1 MIPSNTT
8 DGRRPSLSAFERAS
22 QVRDEV
28 EQRLAEVMQSSIGV
42 PQNLRAAIEHALL
55 APSKR
60 VRPVLVYL
68 IAEPEDEHRAPVLDL
83 GCAVEMV
90 HTASLILDDLP
101 CMDDAMMRRER
112 PTTHIAFGQSTA
124 ILSAIALLT
133 RAFGLIAEL
142 DSAPSIRTRLAAV
155 LADAVGYNGLVAG
168 QEIDINGRAD
178 LVNHDQVENLNWLKT
193 GTLFVA
199 AAEMAAILRGLS
211 PESIQSVRSF
221 AKHLG
226 LAFQTADD
234 LLDKTA
240 TADEIGKDVLQD
252 NDKAT
257 LVTIFGAKR
266 ARLTC
271 DQHLEAAEA
280 ALAQSGVTAA
290 PIEALISKYIRSKI
304 ASHEG

>member
-8 DGRRPSLSAFERAS
+8 DGRRSSLSALERAS

-68 IAEPEDEHRAPVLDL
+68 IAEPEEAHRSPVLDL

-112 PTTHIAFGQSTA
+112 PSTHIAFGQSTA

-178 LVNHDQVENLNWLKT
+178 LVNQDQVENLNWLKT

-211 PESIQSVRSF
+211 PENIQSVRSF